1 MPLRPFLNPG
11 LVGFLVAGLLA
22 VVPAAFAQPEAHRPI
37 PASTE
42 AGTLRDEED
51 NEALP
56 YYVTR
61 DNVPLY
67 RTSDSTRPIGT
78 LRLRTSVYRLRQE
91 GAWTYVRT
99 DEGREGFVF
108 GQPLSNTW
116 ILVSKS
122 QRTLSLFR
130 GATLLRTYGADFGQN
145 PVSDKE
151 QRGSRDNP
159 DHWRTPDGTFY
170 VTRLNPRSQFYR
182 AFVLSYPTPEHAQR
196 ALARGMISAR
206 ERDAIVEAHRTF
218 AEPPMNTALGG
229 LIEIHGRG
237 TGTGS
242 NWTQGCVAVR
252 DRDMDE
258 LWGFVTVGTPVV
270 IEP

>member
-1 MPLRPFLNPG
+1 MPLRFLPI
-11 LVGFLVAGLLA
+11 LLLMSAAGP
-22 VVPAAFAQPEAHRPI
+22 VVHAQPDVPRPI
-37 PASTE
+37 PATTE
-42 AGTLRDEED
+42 AATLRDD
-51 NEALP
+51 ADDPSVP
-56 YYVTR
+56 YYLTR
-61 DNVPLY
+61 DAVPLY

-78 LRLRTSVYRLRQE
+78 LRLRTPVFRLRQE

-99 DEGREGFVF
+99 DEGREGFVY
-108 GQPLSNTW
+108 GHPLSNTW
-116 ILVSKS
+116 ILISKS

-145 PVSDKE
+145 PVADKE
-151 QRGSRDNP
+151 QRGSKENP

-182 AFVLSYPTPEHAQR
+182 AFVLSYPTVEHAQR
-196 ALARGMISAR
+196 AFARGLISTR
-206 ERDAIVEAHRTF
+206 ERDAIAEAHRTF
-218 AEPPMNTALGG
+218 SEPPMNTALGG

-258 LWGFVTVGTPVV
+258 MWGLVSVGTPVV